1 METDRNEELKKLI
14 QDCCRK
20 NKKSQEMLYKRFF
33 GYALNVAMIYTKQD
47 DGAIE
52 VVNDSFM
59 KIFSEITH
67 FDFSG
72 SFKSWLRRII
82 INTAI
87 DRFRREYKHSYA
99 KDTLSLHIA
108 DQTVDVISSITVD
121 DVLDLLNKLPEIQ
134 KIIFVLYE
142 IEGYNHEEIGERL
155 HIPVSS
161 SRVYLTR
168 AKKKLRELYP
178 IYFNTYD
185 ERFKQG

>member
-33 GYALNVAMIYTKQD
+33 GYALNVAMIYTKQH

-59 KIFSEITH
+59 KVFSDISN
-67 FDFSG
+67 FNFSNT
-72 SFKSWLRRII
+72 FKSWLRKII

-87 DRFRREYKHSYA
+87 DRFRKEHKHYYH
-99 KDTLSLHIA
+99 KDSLSLCIA
-108 DQTVDVISSITVD
+108 DETVDVISKISAD
-121 DVLDLLNKLPEIQ
+121 DVLALLNKLSEIQ

-168 AKKKLRELYP
+168 AKKKLRELYR